1 MLTRDQRWVKSFA
14 CLNQRNILY
23 HERFESKIFS
33 KYPKTFYL
41 VCIEIR
47 KNNLLSETLQ
57 NLCHLQMSTIV
68 NFSRNLFPLFS
79 QKIMKIQLFPPIKLF
94 ETWKPCLGQGF
105 FIPFLEKKKRVSLQC
120 NLVEIFRIGG
130 AEGVMQG
137 TMKQSP
143 RGRTLIL
150 IGVKFQIQGQRIE
163 GSIGHQQRG
172 QTIYRMRAMTT

>member
-57 NLCHLQMSTIV
+57 NLCHLQMSSIV
-68 NFSRNLFPLFS
+68 NFSRNFVSLVQPKNYENSAFPTHKIVWNLKALLRTRFFLSLF
-79 QKIMKIQLFPPIKLF
+79 
-94 ETWKPCLGQGF
+94 W
-105 FIPFLEKKKRVSLQC
+105 KKKKEWAFSVTWLKFSGSEAQKESCREQWSRVP
-120 NLVEIFRIGG
+120 
-130 AEGVMQG
+130 EGE
-137 TMKQSP
+137 
-143 RGRTLIL
+143 LW
-150 IGVKFQIQGQRIE
+150 
-163 GSIGHQQRG
+163 
-172 QTIYRMRAMTT
+172 YW